1 MVPAMEFDPRRM
13 EDFTFTVNTVGG
25 TEIFISSRGYDY
37 FDKICKTLA
46 ATLDVHWDMVDIVVA
61 GQSVYA
67 GASLYQHG
75 LCAGTP
81 QPAVH
86 VVVRQSPCGHPRCGW
101 RCTGNVRLLE

>member
-1 MVPAMEFDPRRM
+1 MEFDPRRM

-37 FDKICKTLA
+37 FDNIFKTLA
-46 ATLDVHWDMVDIVVA
+46 ATLDAHWDMVDIVVA

-67 GASLYQHG
+67 GTFLYQHG

-86 VVVRQSPCGHPRCGW
+86 VVLRQSPCGHRRCGW
-101 RCTGNVRLLE
+101 RCTGNMPLLE

>member
-1 MVPAMEFDPRRM
+1 MEAPRRGW
-13 EDFTFTVNTVGG
+13 EPFTLTVHTVGG
-25 TEIFISSRGYDY
+25 TEISISSRGYDY
-37 FDKICKTLA
+37 FDRTIKTLA

-67 GASLYQHG
+67 GAFLYQHS

-86 VVVRQSPCGHPRCGW
+86 VLLRQSPCGHRRCGW
-101 RCTGNVRLLE
+101 RCTGNMPLLE